1 MKIRWL
7 TVPVA
12 GALLGALLPVAATP
26 ATQWQ
31 RLYTATDRSVDM
43 DLSRIRRHDDLVLA
57 WVKFSF
63 TKDQPDP
70 NKGSYRSMLQLW
82 AYQCGIGRHALVQY
96 AEFSKAG
103 ADGKV
108 IASDA
113 RDHLDWSY
121 PEPDTIGEQAMKVA
135 CYRAP
140 KAPSPTGA
148 SASL

>member
-1 MKIRWL
+1 MRWL
-7 TVPVA
+7 TVPLA
-12 GALLGALLPVAATP
+12 GAFLVTLLPVAATP
-26 ATQWQ
+26 ATRWQ
-31 RLYTATDRSVDM
+31 RLYTASDRSVDM
-43 DLSRIRRHDDLVLA
+43 DLSAIRRHGEVVLA

-63 TKDQPDP
+63 AKEQADP
-70 NKGSYRSMLQLW
+70 NKGPYRSMLQLW

-108 IASDA
+108 VASDA
-113 RDHLDWSY
+113 RDHLDWSF
-121 PEPDTIGEQAMKVA
+121 PEPDTIGEQAMKIA

-140 KAPSPTGA
+140 KTPSPTGA